1 MKNLSILI
9 ISGLLLALVFS
20 GCGQPEITLN
30 PDIRGKITEINENQ
44 ENVSILIEGPIQQDT
59 GYDKARVTITADTEI
74 LLQKENQIS
83 KVDIAYLKEGQT
95 VQAIF
100 NGPVMESYP
109 VQAQAQEIT
118 ILQP

>member
-9 ISGLLLALVFS
+9 IAVMLLALILA
-20 GCGQPEITLN
+20 GCSRPEITLN
-30 PDIRGKITEINENQ
+30 PDIRGKITAIDENQ

-74 LLQKENQIS
+74 LLQQENQIS
-83 KVDIAYLKEGQT
+83 KVDIAYLQQGQT
-95 VQAIF
+95 VQAVF

-109 VQAQAQEIT
+109 VQAQAEEII